1 MRRFIPL
8 LLLAGLLLAACIA
21 PAGPAGTATAPDSAA
36 QPATPEVTVYR
47 SPT

>member
-1 MRRFIPL
+1 MRRYIPL
-8 LLLAGLLLAACIA
+8 LLLAGLLLAACAA
-21 PAGPAGTATAPDSAA
+21 PAGPAGTTTAPDKAV